1 MQKVILSIY
10 FAAAPFCMYYAGT
23 ANGTINLN
31 YTLDNL
37 QLQVIEVASP
47 TLANALSTSTLQ
59 WCSREWYYQTL
70 NLSSSSKQSLQVPC
84 SKKYVRALIF
94 VLRRNQDV
102 QDITPTGINKLV
114 EYSPDVSNIVKLNV
128 RINGVNRQ
136 LQDFQNGFE
145 WLYELKRVYPEAQ
158 YCDYFLES
166 KIGPTASQPG
176 NSNVRTIYGLLV
188 GRNYDTQT
196 ESGMDTG
203 GISSAINVDITW
215 TNALQSTNTL
225 EMYILHDRWI
235 SIGPNGA
242 TLLTE

>member
-1 MQKVILSIY
+1 
-10 FAAAPFCMYYAGT
+10 AGT

-70 NLSSSSKQSLQVPC
+70 NLSSSSKQSIQVPC
-84 SKKYVRALIF
+84 SFKYVRALLF

-136 LQDFQNGFE
+136 LQDFTSFE
-145 WLYELKRVYPEAQ
+145 WLYELKRLYPEAQ
-158 YCDYFLES
+158 Y
-166 KIGPTASQPG
+166 
-176 NSNVRTIYGLLV
+176 
-188 GRNYDTQT
+188 
-196 ESGMDTG
+196 
-203 GISSAINVDITW
+203 
-215 TNALQSTNTL
+215 
-225 EMYILHDRWI
+225 
-235 SIGPNGA
+235 
-242 TLLTE
+242 